1 MALEKR
7 QIDEKIEALAAL
19 REQSLLGG
27 GQQRVDQQHQRGK
40 LTARERL
47 AKLMDEGT
55 FQEIDSFV
63 THRATEF
70 GLGNRTFLGDA
81 VVTGYGSVDGRKVF
95 AYAQDFTVFGGS
107 LSEVVGEKIC
117 KVMDLAGKSGWPVV
131 GLNDSGG
138 ARIQEGADSLA
149 AYGDIFLRNTR
160 YSGVIPQ
167 VSVIMGPSAGG
178 AVYSPAIT
186 DFIFMVKGIG
196 QMYITGPDVVK
207 AVTGADVTHEELGG
221 ADSHA
226 SRSGVAHFVY
236 PTEEECLSE
245 VRRLLSFLPS
255 NNVGDPPVYATSDPA
270 GREDPEL
277 RYIVPDEA
285 NRPYD
290 VREIVYRL
298 VDDEEFM
305 EVQPDYAPNVVVG
318 FARFAGRPVGIVGEP
333 TGVPGGGAGYQ
344 RIGEGGPVRPFL
356 RLLQHPAGDAGG
368 CSRVHAGGGP
378 GVRGDYPARG
388 EADIRLRGSNG
399 AQDKRHHPQGIRR
412 GVYRDEQQASERGHQ
427 PGVAVGGDSGDGAG
441 RRGEHH
447 PPGADFPVG
456 EPGADQAGTGEG
468 LPGEVHES
476 LRGGEPGLPG
486 RRDRPGPD
494 QGEDS
499 VGAGCSPGETGQSSA
514 TETREHPAVK
524 GLRGKGYVMEFG
536 LFDQLPCAPTQDVG
550 ARYNDI
556 IAQGQL
562 ADRLGLDAVWLAEYH
577 FNPRFSVL
585 PAPLLLA
592 SAIARCTERVKVA
605 TAVNLLPLHQPV
617 RLAEEWATLD
627 VLSGGR
633 AVFGIGRGSNPE
645 HYSGMGIATEEGRP
659 RFLEA
664 LDVVIKCWTEERL
677 HHHGE
682 FFQADDVA
690 VVPKPVQKPH
700 PPVYIASNSED
711 TFRWLGRWGT
721 TSWLRR

>member
-81 VVTGYGSVDGRKVF
+81 VVTGYGSVDGRRVF

-167 VSVIMGPSAGG
+167 ISVIMGPSAGG

-255 NNVGDPPVYATSDPA
+255 NNVGDPPVYATSDRA

-318 FARFAGRPVGIVGEP
+318 FARFAGRPVGIVGNQP
-333 TGVPGGGAGYQ
+333 AYLAGVLDINASSKAARFVRFCDCFSIPLVTLVDVPGFMPGVDQEYGGIIRHGAKLIYAYAEATVPKISVITRKAYGGAY
-344 RIGEGGPVRPFL
+344 IVMSSKHL
-356 RLLQHPAGDAGG
+356 
-368 CSRVHAGGGP
+368 S
-378 GVRGDYPARG
+378 
-388 EADIRLRGSNG
+388 ADINLAWPS
-399 AQDKRHHPQGIRR
+399 AEI
-412 GVYRDEQQASERGHQ
+412 
-427 PGVAVGGDSGDGAG
+427 AVMGPDGAVNIIHREQISQSENPEQTRLELAKDYQERFTNPYVAASRGYLDDVIDPAQTRG
-441 RRGEHH
+441 RI
-447 PPGADFPVG
+447 V
-456 EPGADQAGTGEG
+456 
-468 LPGEVHES
+468 
-476 LRGGEPGLPG
+476 
-486 RRDRPGPD
+486 
-494 QGEDS
+494 
-499 VGAGCSPGETGQSSA
+499 SA
-514 TETREHPAVK
+514 
-524 GLRGKGYVMEFG
+524 
-536 LFDQLPCAPTQDVG
+536 
-550 ARYNDI
+550 
-556 IAQGQL
+556 
-562 ADRLGLDAVWLAEYH
+562 
-577 FNPRFSVL
+577 
-585 PAPLLLA
+585 
-592 SAIARCTERVKVA
+592 
-605 TAVNLLPLHQPV
+605 
-617 RLAEEWATLD
+617 LD
-627 VLSGGR
+627 VLQGKRDSL
-633 AVFGIGRGSNPE
+633 P
-645 HYSGMGIATEEGRP
+645 P
-659 RFLEA
+659 R
-664 LDVVIKCWTEERL
+664 K
-677 HHHGE
+677 HGNI
-682 FFQADDVA
+682 
-690 VVPKPVQKPH
+690 P
-700 PPVYIASNSED
+700 
-711 TFRWLGRWGT
+711 L
-721 TSWLRR
+721 